1 MRYRSLK
8 ILRARRIARKRK
20 NRAIRW
26 MQYFISSIIIG
37 LILMF
42 AATSAEAKNEY
53 LGQNLR
59 DCYAGDITPWVEY
72 RQGGM
77 DYIDRG
83 SSSHEDHEYRVGVNF
98 RFKFG
103 NTCDKKFRKAQEDR
117 YELRH
122 QIELLKICSKYKHVE
137 MGPELELVAK
147 KCRDMK
153 FLKKDDKRERTN
165 DDLFDEIMKQEH
177 KKQMELKETN
187 GLTKE

>member
-1 MRYRSLK
+1 MKYL
-8 ILRARRIARKRK
+8 
-20 NRAIRW
+20 
-26 MQYFISSIIIG
+26 ISIFFFLLFFFWLIG
-37 LILMF
+37 G
-42 AATSAEAKNEY
+42 SANAKNEY
-53 LGQNLR
+53 LGQNWR
-59 DCYAGDITPWVEY
+59 DCYAGDITPYVEY

-103 NTCDKKFRKAQEDR
+103 NTCDKKFKKAQEER

-122 QIELLKICSKYKHVE
+122 QLELLKICRKYRSIE

-147 KCRDMK
+147 KCRDMN
-153 FLKKDDKRERTN
+153 FLKKEEKRQRTDDN
-165 DDLFDEIMKQEH
+165 LFDAIMEQEH
-177 KKQMELKETN
+177 KKQMELKDTN

>member
-1 MRYRSLK
+1 MRYRTLK
-8 ILRARRIARKRK
+8 ILRARRNARRKRSQ
-20 NRAIRW
+20 AIKW
-26 MQYFISSIIIG
+26 MKYFISS
-37 LILMF
+37 LIVGVIFLV
-42 AATSAEAKNEY
+42 ACASAQARNEY
-53 LGQNLR
+53 LGQNWR
-59 DCYAGDITPWVEY
+59 DCYAGDITPYVEY

-103 NTCDKKFRKAQEDR
+103 NTCDKKFKKAQEER

-122 QIELLKICSKYKHVE
+122 QIELLKICRKYKSVE

-153 FLKKDDKRERTN
+153 FLKKEDKRKRT
-165 DDLFDEIMKQEH
+165 DDNLFDEIMKIEH
-177 KKQMELKETN
+177 KKQMELKEKN

>member
-1 MRYRSLK
+1 MRYRNLK

-26 MQYFISSIIIG
+26 MQYFISS
-37 LILMF
+37 LIMLLMVAF
-42 AATSAEAKNEY
+42 AATAAQAKNEY
-53 LGQNLR
+53 LGQNWR
-59 DCYAGDITPWVEY
+59 DCHAGEITPWVEY

-122 QIELLKICSKYKHVE
+122 QIELLKICRKYKHVE

-153 FLKKDDKRERTN
+153 FLKKEEKRKRTDDN
-165 DDLFDEIMKQEH
+165 LFDAIMEQEH
-177 KKQMELKETN
+177 KKQMELKKN
-187 GLTKE
+187 GSE

>member
-1 MRYRSLK
+1 MRYRTLK
-8 ILRARRIARKRK
+8 ILRARSLARRKRNSLIK
-20 NRAIRW
+20 W
-26 MQYFISSIIIG
+26 MQYFISSIII
-37 LILMF
+37 LLLVVF

-53 LGQNLR
+53 LGQNWR

-122 QIELLKICSKYKHVE
+122 QIELLKICRKYRNVE

-147 KCRDMK
+147 KCRDMN
-153 FLKKDDKRERTN
+153 FLKKEEKRERTN
-165 DDLFDEIMKQEH
+165 DNLFDEIMKQEH

>member
-1 MRYRSLK
+1 MRYQTLK
-8 ILRARRIARKRK
+8 ILRARRNARRKRSQ
-20 NRAIRW
+20 AIKW
-26 MQYFISSIIIG
+26 MKYFISS
-37 LILMF
+37 LIVGVIFLV
-42 AATSAEAKNEY
+42 ACASAQARNEY
-53 LGQNLR
+53 LGQNWR
-59 DCYAGDITPWVEY
+59 DCYAGDITPYVEY

-103 NTCDKKFRKAQEDR
+103 NTCDKKFKKAQEER

-122 QIELLKICSKYKHVE
+122 QIELLKICRKYRNVE

-147 KCRDMK
+147 KCRDMN
-153 FLKKDDKRERTN
+153 FLKKEDKRKRT
-165 DDLFDEIMKQEH
+165 DDNLFDEIMKIEH

>member
-1 MRYRSLK
+1 MRYRTLK
-8 ILRARRIARKRK
+8 ILRARSLARKKR
-20 NRAIRW
+20 NQATRW
-26 MQYFISSIIIG
+26 MQYFISSIIILL
-37 LILMF
+37 LIVF
-42 AATSAEAKNEY
+42 AATSAQAKNEY
-53 LGQNLR
+53 LGQNWR

-122 QIELLKICSKYKHVE
+122 QIELLKICRKYKHVE

-165 DDLFDEIMKQEH
+165 DDLFDASMKQEH

>member
-1 MRYRSLK
+1 MRYFIISLIA
-8 ILRARRIARKRK
+8 ILFVGA
-20 NRAIRW
+20 
-26 MQYFISSIIIG
+26 
-37 LILMF
+37 F
-42 AATSAEAKNEY
+42 AFQAQAKNEY
-53 LGQNLR
+53 LGQNWR
-59 DCYAGDITPWVEY
+59 DCHAGEITPWVEY

-122 QIELLKICSKYKHVE
+122 QIELLKICRKYKHVE

-153 FLKKDDKRERTN
+153 FLKKDDKRKRTD
-165 DDLFDEIMKQEH
+165 DDLFDAIMKQEH
-177 KKQMELKETN
+177 KKQMELKDN
-187 GLTKE
+187 GPTKE

>member
-1 MRYRSLK
+1 MRYRTLK
-8 ILRARRIARKRK
+8 ILRARRRVREKRNK
-20 NRAIRW
+20 LIRW
-26 MQYFISSIIIG
+26 MRYFIISLIAILFIG
-37 LILMF
+37 AF
-42 AATSAEAKNEY
+42 ASQAQAKNEY
-53 LGQNLR
+53 LGQNWR
-59 DCYAGDITPWVEY
+59 DCHAGEITPWVEY

-122 QIELLKICSKYKHVE
+122 QIELLKICRKYRNVE

-147 KCRDMK
+147 KCRDMN
-153 FLKKDDKRERTN
+153 FLKKEEKRQRTN
-165 DDLFDEIMKQEH
+165 DNLFDAIMEQEH
-177 KKQMELKETN
+177 KKQMELKKN
-187 GLTKE
+187 GSE

>member
-8 ILRARRIARKRK
+8 ILRARRIARKKR
-20 NRAIRW
+20 NRTTRW

-53 LGQNLR
+53 LGQNWR

-83 SSSHEDHEYRVGVNF
+83 SSSHEDHEYRVGINF

-103 NTCDKKFRKAQEDR
+103 HTCDKKFKEAQEDR
-117 YELRH
+117 YELRQ
-122 QIELLKICSKYKHVE
+122 QIELLKICRKYRNVE

-147 KCRDMK
+147 KCRDMN
-153 FLKKDDKRERTN
+153 FLKKEEKRQRTDDN
-165 DDLFDEIMKQEH
+165 LFDAIMEQEH
-177 KKQMELKETN
+177 KKQMELKDTN

>member
-1 MRYRSLK
+1 MRYRTLK
-8 ILRARRIARKRK
+8 ILRARRLARKKRS
-20 NRAIRW
+20 RTTRW
-26 MQYFISSIIIG
+26 MQYFISSIII
-37 LILMF
+37 LLLKVF
-42 AATSAEAKNEY
+42 AAASAHAKNEY
-53 LGQNLR
+53 LGQNWR
-59 DCYAGDITPWVEY
+59 DCYAGDITPYVEY

-103 NTCDKKFRKAQEDR
+103 NTCDKKFKKQQEER

-122 QIELLKICSKYKHVE
+122 QIELLKICRKYKNVE

-153 FLKKDDKRERTN
+153 FLKKEDKRKRT
-165 DDLFDEIMKQEH
+165 DDNLFDEIMKQEH

>member
-1 MRYRSLK
+1 MRYRTLK
-8 ILRARRIARKRK
+8 ILRARSLAREKR
-20 NRAIRW
+20 NRTTRW
-26 MQYFISSIIIG
+26 MKYLISSLIIG
-37 LILMF
+37 VIFLV
-42 AATSAEAKNEY
+42 ACVSAQAKNEY
-53 LGQNLR
+53 LGQNWR
-59 DCYAGDITPWVEY
+59 DCYAGDITPYVEY

-103 NTCDKKFRKAQEDR
+103 NTCDKKFKKQQEQR

-122 QIELLKICSKYKHVE
+122 QIELLKICRKYRNIE

-153 FLKKDDKRERTN
+153 FLKKEEKRQRTN
-165 DDLFDEIMKQEH
+165 DNLFDAIMEQEH
-177 KKQMELKETN
+177 KKQMKLKDTN

>member
-8 ILRARRIARKRK
+8 ILRARRIARKKR
-20 NRAIRW
+20 NRTTRW

-53 LGQNLR
+53 LGQNWR

-83 SSSHEDHEYRVGVNF
+83 SSSHEDHEYRVGINF

-117 YELRH
+117 YELRQ
-122 QIELLKICSKYKHVE
+122 QIELLKICRKYRNIE

-153 FLKKDDKRERTN
+153 FLKKEEKRQRTN
-165 DDLFDEIMKQEH
+165 DNLFDAIMEQEH
-177 KKQMELKETN
+177 KKQMELKDTN

>member
-1 MRYRSLK
+1 MRYKTLK
-8 ILRARRIARKRK
+8 ILRARSLARRKR
-20 NRAIRW
+20 NQATRW
-26 MQYFISSIIIG
+26 MKYLISSIIIV
-37 LILMF
+37 LIVMF
-42 AATSAEAKNEY
+42 AATAAQAKNEY
-53 LGQNLR
+53 LGQNWR

-103 NTCDKKFRKAQEDR
+103 NTCDKKFKKAQEER

-122 QIELLKICSKYKHVE
+122 QIELLKICRKYRNVE

-153 FLKKDDKRERTN
+153 FLKKEDKRERTN
-165 DDLFDEIMKQEH
+165 DNLFDEIMKQEH

>member
-1 MRYRSLK
+1 MRYRTLK
-8 ILRARRIARKRK
+8 ILRARRLARKKRS
-20 NRAIRW
+20 RTTRW
-26 MQYFISSIIIG
+26 MQYFISSIIILL
-37 LILMF
+37 LIVF
-42 AATSAEAKNEY
+42 AAASAHAKNEY
-53 LGQNLR
+53 LGQNWR
-59 DCYAGDITPWVEY
+59 DCYAGDITPYVEY

-103 NTCDKKFRKAQEDR
+103 NTCDKKFKKAQEER

-122 QIELLKICSKYKHVE
+122 QIELLKICRKYKNVE

-153 FLKKDDKRERTN
+153 FLKKEDKRKRT
-165 DDLFDEIMKQEH
+165 DDNLFDEIMKQEH

>member
-1 MRYRSLK
+1 MRYRALK
-8 ILRARRIARKRK
+8 ILRARRNARRKR
-20 NRAIRW
+20 NSLIRW
-26 MQYFISSIIIG
+26 MRYLIISLIVILFIG
-37 LILMF
+37 AF
-42 AATSAEAKNEY
+42 ASQAQAKNEY
-53 LGQNLR
+53 LGQNWR
-59 DCYAGDITPWVEY
+59 DCYAGDITPYVEY

-103 NTCDKKFRKAQEDR
+103 NTCDKKFKKAQEER

-122 QIELLKICSKYKHVE
+122 QLELLKICRKYRSIE

-147 KCRDMK
+147 KCRDMN
-153 FLKKDDKRERTN
+153 FLKNEEKRQRTDDN
-165 DDLFDEIMKQEH
+165 LFDAIMEQEH
-177 KKQMELKETN
+177 KKQMELKDTN